1 MSRVA
6 VITDTDSSL
15 SPQVAA
21 EHGIR
26 LVPITVHF
34 GAEMYK
40 TGVDIDDA
48 ALFAR
53 VDREGVL
60 PTTSA
65 PAPGM
70 FAEAYEQAFE
80 AGAESIVC
88 VCVSSQVSATY
99 AAAVNA
105 RDLFPGRE
113 IQVIDSYTLSIAQ
126 GFMALA
132 AAEAARAG
140 ATTEQVVAAA
150 QAVRERTHLYAALA
164 TLKYLAMSGRVGHL
178 AAGVAGLLNVKPI
191 LTIRDGKLELL
202 ERVRTQS
209 KAWGRVVELLAQAVD
224 GAPIERMAIFHV
236 AAPEMAR
243 DFEQLVRTR
252 IACPHEV
259 LITELTPGLSVHS
272 GAGMVGVAAVTA
284 AAAGT
289 A

>member
-21 EHGIR
+21 DCGIR
-26 LVPITVHF
+26 LVPITIHF
-34 GAEMYK
+34 GDEVYK
-40 TGVDIDDA
+40 TGVEIDDA

-70 FAEAYEQAFE
+70 FAEAYQQAFD

-99 AAAVNA
+99 AAALNA

-113 IQVIDSYTLSIAQ
+113 IRVIDSYTLSIAQ

-132 AAEAARAG
+132 AADAARAG
-140 ATTEQVVAAA
+140 ATAAEVEAAA
-150 QAVRERTHLYAALA
+150 LAVRERTHLFAALA
-164 TLKYLAMSGRVGHL
+164 TLKYLAMSGRVGHV

-209 KAWGRVVELLAQAVD
+209 KAWGRVAELLAQAV
-224 GAPIERMAIFHV
+224 GSAPVERMAIFHV

-243 DFEQLVRTR
+243 DFEQLLRTR
-252 IACPHEV
+252 MACPRDV

-272 GAGMVGVAAVTA
+272 GAGMVGAAVLTA
-284 AAAGT
+284 AA
-289 A
+289 